1 MKVIGLTGGIGSG
14 KTTVARVF
22 MSEGIPVFDADAEAI
37 ALYATDEAL
46 LTEVVALFGNDILL
60 DDGTLNRRALA
71 ARVFQDAESLQK
83 LNALVHPHVA
93 TKFAQWKNL
102 QRSSYVLREA
112 AILFESGSN
121 TDCDAVIV
129 VSAPENVRIRRVM
142 DRNGI
147 SEDEVRARMMRQW
160 SEKELIKRA
169 DAIIVNDDT
178 KLILPQIAQVKKK
191 LGL

>member
-14 KTTVARVF
+14 KTTVARIF

-37 ALYATDEAL
+37 ALYASDEAL

-71 ARVFQDAESLQK
+71 ARVFNDAEALKK
-83 LNALVHPHVA
+83 LNALVHPRVA
-93 TKFAQWKNL
+93 TKFAQWKKL
-102 QRSSYVLREA
+102 QTSCYVLREA

-160 SEKELIKRA
+160 SEEELIKRA

-178 KLILPQIAQVKKK
+178 MLILPQIAQVKKK

>member
-37 ALYATDEAL
+37 ALYASDEAL

-71 ARVFQDAESLQK
+71 ARVFNEAEALKK
-83 LNALVHPHVA
+83 LNALVHPRVA
-93 TKFAQWKNL
+93 TKFAQWKKL
-102 QRSSYVLREA
+102 QPSSYVLREA

-129 VSAPENVRIRRVM
+129 VTAPENVRIRRVM

-160 SEKELIKRA
+160 SEEELIKRA

>member
-37 ALYATDEAL
+37 ALYASDEAL

-71 ARVFQDAESLQK
+71 ARVFHDAEALKK
-83 LNALVHPHVA
+83 LNALVHPRVA
-93 TKFAQWKNL
+93 TKFAQWKKL
-102 QRSSYVLREA
+102 QPSSYVLREA

-129 VSAPENVRIRRVM
+129 VTAPENVRIRRVM

-160 SEKELIKRA
+160 SEEELIKRA

>member
-14 KTTVARVF
+14 KTTVARIF

-37 ALYATDEAL
+37 ALYASDEAL

-60 DDGTLNRRALA
+60 DAGTLNRRALA
-71 ARVFQDAESLQK
+71 ARVFNDAEALKK
-83 LNALVHPHVA
+83 LNALVHPRVA
-93 TKFAQWKNL
+93 SKFAQWKKL
-102 QRSSYVLREA
+102 QTSCYVLREA

-129 VSAPENVRIRRVM
+129 VTAPENVRIRRVM

-160 SEKELIKRA
+160 SEEELIKRA

-178 KLILPQIAQVKKK
+178 MLILPQIAQVKKK
-191 LGL
+191 LDL